1 MTMPIKERIT
11 LTIDPA
17 VLARID
23 SVAEARQESRSATV
37 ERILRNGVEEEL
49 HLLKTIGLGIEGKVL
64 AYLLQSPKALQR
76 LAQVIGAEITPDNL
90 AAIEAEGP
98 GVVQAGIRHRSRSST
113 PTSKDKP

>member
-1 MTMPIKERIT
+1 MAVKERIT
-11 LTIDPA
+11 LTIDPN

-49 HLLKTIGLGIEGKVL
+49 HLLETIGLGIEGKVL

-76 LAQVIGAEITPDNL
+76 IAQVIGAEITPDKL

-98 GVVQAGIRHRSRSST
+98 GVVQAGTRHRSRSTNST
-113 PTSKDKP
+113 TKENS